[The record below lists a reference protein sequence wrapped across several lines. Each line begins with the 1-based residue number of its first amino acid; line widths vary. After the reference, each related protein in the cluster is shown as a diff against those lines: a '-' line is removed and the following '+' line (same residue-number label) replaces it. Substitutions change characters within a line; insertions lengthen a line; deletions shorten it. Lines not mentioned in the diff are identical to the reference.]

1 MWKNALWLKRK
12 QTKKKKQ
19 QPKPTEIHPLHVF
32 CGVFEHI
39 QPPHLQVTKLLFI
52 WNISNNVI
60 AVKLHVNSEL
70 LYSQIARVQVWDCI
84 FEIMVLDGT

>member
-1 MWKNALWLKRK
+1 MKKCIVTK
-12 QTKKKKQ
+12 KKTDKKKKQ

-70 LYSQIARVQVWDCI
+70 LYSQIARVQV
-84 FEIMVLDGT
+84 